1 MEKVRISEIIKIFL
15 QHAKPYKWL
24 LSFIV
29 FGILVAETL
38 AIIVP
43 IFYKKFF
50 DTLSTAS
57 GQGSEYVTILTGI
70 IVTILILH
78 SGSWLFHRIAI
89 FIHNWLQPTIMANL
103 ERKGFDYLLGHSSS
117 FFANNFTGSLVRKVR
132 RLSRAF
138 EEFSDNIL
146 WELFPL
152 LVIITGSMIVIS
164 FRSTT
169 IVLLTIAWLIVFIIS
184 NYIVA
189 RWKLKY
195 DEQKAEKD
203 SEVTGVLADALTNQI
218 NVKLFANQM
227 YEKGLFKIIT
237 EQFRKLRTYSWNLSE
252 VNDALQYGLMIIIEF
267 GVMYLAIGLWNK
279 GEFTVG
285 DFALLQGYLVSLFIH
300 VHGLGRVIRRMYEAF
315 ADAKE
320 MVAILNTPH
329 EIQDTKSAK
338 DIIIGKGKIDFSSIT
353 FRYRRTRTV
362 FNKFKLVIKPKE
374 KVAFVGPSG
383 SGKTTIVQLLLRM
396 HDVQKGKI
404 LIDGQNISKVTQ
416 NSLRKNIAL
425 VPQDP
430 ILFHR
435 TLIENIRYGRLD
447 ATDKE
452 VKLAAKKAHCEEF
465 ISKLSDKYNTYVGE
479 RGIKLS
485 GGERQRIAIARAI
498 LTDAPI
504 LVLDEATS
512 SLDSESE
519 EFIQEAL
526 VELMKN
532 KTTIVIAHRLS
543 TILKMDRIIVM
554 KHGEVVDTGTHKQL
568 SSKKGLYKKLWEI
581 QSSGFTS

>member
-267 GVMYLAIGLWNK
+267 GVLLILGIVVGAIS
-279 GEFTVG
+279 
-285 DFALLQGYLVSLFIH
+285 ALIAVFPGLVSPGAEVNAGSLVLLIAAIIAN
-300 VHGLGRVIRRMYEAF
+300 GLIW
-315 ADAKE
+315 
-320 MVAILNTPH
+320 IL
-329 EIQDTKSAK
+329 
-338 DIIIGKGKIDFSSIT
+338 
-353 FRYRRTRTV
+353 V
-362 FNKFKLVIKPKE
+362 FTGV
-374 KVAFVGPSG
+374 
-383 SGKTTIVQLLLRM
+383 
-396 HDVQKGKI
+396 
-404 LIDGQNISKVTQ
+404 
-416 NSLRKNIAL
+416 SLRKDN
-425 VPQDP
+425 
-430 ILFHR
+430 
-435 TLIENIRYGRLD
+435 
-447 ATDKE
+447 
-452 VKLAAKKAHCEEF
+452 LAF
-465 ISKLSDKYNTYVGE
+465 
-479 RGIKLS
+479 
-485 GGERQRIAIARAI
+485 
-498 LTDAPI
+498 
-504 LVLDEATS
+504 VL
-512 SLDSESE
+512 
-519 EFIQEAL
+519 
-526 VELMKN
+526 KN
-532 KTTIVIAHRLS
+532 E
-543 TILKMDRIIVM
+543 
-554 KHGEVVDTGTHKQL
+554 G
-568 SSKKGLYKKLWEI
+568 
-581 QSSGFTS
+581 